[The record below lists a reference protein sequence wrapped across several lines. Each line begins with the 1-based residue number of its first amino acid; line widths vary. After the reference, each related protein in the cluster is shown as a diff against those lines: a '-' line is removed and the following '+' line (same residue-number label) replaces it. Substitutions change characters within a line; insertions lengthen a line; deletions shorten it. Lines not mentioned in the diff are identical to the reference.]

1 MERRC
6 SGRSW
11 SWLCQ
16 GCHGQHQCDAL
27 CHPHACCISWR
38 QCKSDIHSCLRFILA
53 SFQFLIDRVC
63 QSVELCDFIH
73 WTVDHDPEVDLVILA
88 GDFNSNPG
96 ELPHNILYNSFTDC
110 WQVLMKK
117 IVCLL
122 NFVLLKDKH
131 QLTYGNPQNTFSG
144 ISGDMETLDYVF
156 IRFHSIFPK
165 KMKNVDL

>member
-1 MERRC
+1 M
-6 SGRSW
+6 
-11 SWLCQ
+11 
-16 GCHGQHQCDAL
+16 
-27 CHPHACCISWR
+27 
-38 QCKSDIHSCLRFILA
+38 
-53 SFQFLIDRVC
+53 
-63 QSVELCDFIH
+63 ELCEFIH

-96 ELPHNILYNSFTDC
+96 ELPHSILCNSFTDC

-122 NFVLLKDKH
+122 NFILLKDKH

-156 IRFHSIFPK
+156 IRFHSKLLKIFQK
-165 KMKNVDL
+165 EMWILNEK